1 MLIRAIAAVALLAS
15 VTSLGNAACRDTTE
29 GVRTRFVGTYAFTP
43 MERRTIA
50 RIASETAAEV
60 RRHLPALPAQLTLHV
75 DSGKDVIPELGA
87 TATPMPPD
95 WVAWIVDP
103 DRPEGVVKIAE
114 AHLRGALFH
123 EFHHLVRLNAMKV
136 TTLMDSVVLEGLAT
150 AFERDFAGMSY
161 PWGQYPADAA
171 QWVDELMTLPPETNT
186 GDWLAKT
193 RPDGRRWI
201 GYKAGTYLA
210 DRAMKQMNRTSA
222 ELATTP
228 TDVILSAR

>member
-1 MLIRAIAAVALLAS
+1 MLIRAIAGVTLLMC
-15 VTSLGNAACRDTTE
+15 VTSLGNTACRDTTE

-43 MERRTIA
+43 LERLTIA
-50 RIASETAAEV
+50 RIASETAVEV

-75 DSGKDVIPELGA
+75 DSGKDVISELGA

-103 DRPEGVVKIAE
+103 DRPEGVIKIAE

-123 EFHHLVRLNAMKV
+123 EFHHLVRLNAMQV
-136 TTLMDSVVLEGLAT
+136 TSLMDHVVLEGMAT
-150 AFERDFAGMSY
+150 AFERDFAGASY
-161 PWGQYPADAA
+161 PWGHYPADVA
-171 QWVDELMTLPPETNT
+171 QWVDELIALPPDTDT
-186 GDWLAKT
+186 RDWLAKT

-201 GYKAGTYLA
+201 GYKAGTYLT

-228 TDVILSAR
+228 TDAILAAR